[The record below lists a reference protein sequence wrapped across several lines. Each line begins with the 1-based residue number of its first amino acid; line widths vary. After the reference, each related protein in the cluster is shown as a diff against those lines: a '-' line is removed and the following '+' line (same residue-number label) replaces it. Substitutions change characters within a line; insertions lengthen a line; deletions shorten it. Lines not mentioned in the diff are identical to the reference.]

1 MAEEVDLKREQ
12 PGGVRV
18 FPGIWWHGGGEP
30 VGGTPQPLPGALGVC
45 LLREEIRDRSLQ
57 QDWHQPHTRPSR
69 GFCFPRLQN
78 AHGVQADRQRS
89 HGRGR
94 QLEIVS
100 CKKCIVM

>member
-1 MAEEVDLKREQ
+1 MTRPGPCHRVPSQQRDYLAEEVDLKREQ

-57 QDWHQPHTRPSR
+57 QDWH
-69 GFCFPRLQN
+69 
-78 AHGVQADRQRS
+78 
-89 HGRGR
+89 
-94 QLEIVS
+94 
-100 CKKCIVM
+100 